1 MQYVPARR
9 QWDLGRLEGSVRHT
23 AVDQPG
29 KKFKRVNE
37 LLSSDKRMPPP
48 ISLATASPPLK
59 KSRRALLQTFL
70 CEDLVESE

>member
-37 LLSSDKRMPPP
+37 LLSSSDNRMPPP
-48 ISLATASPPLK
+48 QSLATATPPLK
-59 KSRRALLQTFL
+59 KSRRALLQNGDRSL
-70 CEDLVESE
+70 

>member
-29 KKFKRVNE
+29 KKFERVNE
-37 LLSSDKRMPPP
+37 LLSSGKRMPPP
-48 ISLATASPPLK
+48 ISLATATPPLK
-59 KSRRALLQTFL
+59 KSRRALLQTSL
-70 CEDLVESE
+70 CEDLVERE

>member
-9 QWDLGRLEGSVRHT
+9 QWDLGRLEGSVRPT

-37 LLSSDKRMPPP
+37 LISSDKRMPPP
-48 ISLATASPPLK
+48 ILLVTASPSLK
-59 KSRRALLQTFL
+59 KSRRALLQNGDRSL
-70 CEDLVESE
+70 

>member
-37 LLSSDKRMPPP
+37 LLSSDTRMPPP
-48 ISLATASPPLK
+48 MNLVRATPPLK
-59 KSRRALLQTFL
+59 KSRRALLQNGDRSL
-70 CEDLVESE
+70 

>member
-37 LLSSDKRMPPP
+37 LLSSVKRMPPP
-48 ISLATASPPLK
+48 ISLATATPPLK
-59 KSRRALLQTFL
+59 KSRRTLLQNGDRSL
-70 CEDLVESE
+70 